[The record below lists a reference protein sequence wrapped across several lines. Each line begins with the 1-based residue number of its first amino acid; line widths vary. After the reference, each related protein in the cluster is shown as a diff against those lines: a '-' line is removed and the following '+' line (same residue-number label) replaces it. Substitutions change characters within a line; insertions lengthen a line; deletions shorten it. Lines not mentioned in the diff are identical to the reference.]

1 MNILVS
7 VYLNTAAM
15 SANKK
20 IFSRSVDWDSSL
32 AFPFDQTVCTL
43 RTLFGCYSVV
53 VFQIMPIC

>member
-20 IFSRSVDWDSSL
+20 IFSRSLDWDSSL
-32 AFPFDQTVCTL
+32 AFPFEQTVCTL
-43 RTLFGCYSVV
+43 RTLFGVTSVV
-53 VFQIMPIC
+53 TFIISPE